1 MEQGQVTGTTPE
13 KKLLKI
19 IETGGAKGAGQPEAV
34 KADVVK
40 KIKKPGLPLSAF
52 FTRLSGAG
60 AQFKAKLSP
69 DAILADDVKK
79 INALLMVA
87 SLAIAA
93 YLLFGFATR
102 KKDSGRD
109 MFKPVSQDQKT
120 LDAATVMPKVS
131 ISMSETETLGTL
143 LEKIKKR
150 DYFKP
155 VAKQKKAAPEKT
167 GPVSTQAIDQAAEN
181 LRLVG
186 ISYAPN
192 PKDSYAM
199 IEDLASKITY
209 FVKVNQAISG
219 VKVADIQRDRVLLTY
234 QGQEKE
240 MR

>member
-1 MEQGQVTGTTPE
+1 MEQGQVGGATPE

-19 IETGGAKGAGQPEAV
+19 IETGGAKGAGPEAV

-40 KIKKPGLPLSAF
+40 KIKKPGLPLAAL

-60 AQFKAKLSP
+60 TQFKAKLSP
-69 DAILADDVKK
+69 DAILATDVKK
-79 INALLMVA
+79 INVLLMVGA
-87 SLAIAA
+87 LVIAA
-93 YLLFGFATR
+93 YLVVGFATR

-109 MFKPVSQDQKT
+109 MFRPSSKEQKMP
-120 LDAATVMPKVS
+120 DISTVMPKVS

-143 LEKIKKR
+143 LERLKKR

-155 VAKQKKAAPEKT
+155 VAKQQKKAPAEKA
-167 GPVSTQAIDQAAEN
+167 GPVSTQAIDQATES

-186 ISYAPN
+186 ISYAAN
-192 PKDSYAM
+192 SKDSYVM

-219 VKVADIQRDRVLLTY
+219 VKVTDIQKDRVLLTY